1 MKDCPPESGGQRD
14 READPARGGSK
25 AETYNMAS
33 EILLTNDDGIHSPG
47 LTALEESLAPLGNV
61 VIVAPDREMSATSHR
76 ISLHQ
81 PLRYEQTGSKR
92 YSVEGSPA
100 DCVILACLRILKQR
114 PALVISGVN
123 RGWNLGDD
131 INYSGTV
138 SAAFEA
144 ALQGIPAIAVSTFA
158 TENTDFV
165 AAARVTSRLARSVL
179 EHGLPPDVV
188 LNVNFPQKWNGSVRL
203 TRQGRQA
210 TQGILVQ
217 NRDPRGREYFWLD
230 EKIAR
235 TNGEA
240 ASSPAHTLM
249 TDFGAVAAGFVS
261 VSPLHL
267 DRTAHAHVERF
278 TDWLD
283 GLEWSE

>member
-1 MKDCPPESGGQRD
+1 MTSG
-14 READPARGGSK
+14 
-25 AETYNMAS
+25 
-33 EILLTNDDGIHSPG
+33 ILLTNDDGIYSSG
-47 LTALEESLAPLGNV
+47 ITALEEALAPVGNV
-61 VIVAPDREMSATSHR
+61 FTVAPDREMSATSHR
-76 ISLHQ
+76 ITLHR
-81 PLRYEQTGSKR
+81 PLRYEQIGSKR
-92 YSVEGSPA
+92 YAVEGSPA
-100 DCVILACLRILKQR
+100 DCIILGCLRILKHR

-123 RGWNLGDD
+123 RGLNLGDD

-158 TENTDFV
+158 AERTDFKS
-165 AAARVTSRLARSVL
+165 AARVTARLALRVI

-210 TQGILVQ
+210 TQGVLVQ
-217 NRDPRGREYFWLD
+217 SRDPRGREYFWLD

-235 TNGEA
+235 TKGDTGT
-240 ASSPAHTLM
+240 PPTHTLM
-249 TDFGAVAAGFVS
+249 TDFVAVDAGYVS

>member
-1 MKDCPPESGGQRD
+1 MTSD
-14 READPARGGSK
+14 
-25 AETYNMAS
+25 
-33 EILLTNDDGIHSPG
+33 ILLTNDDGIHSLG
-47 LTALEESLAPLGNV
+47 LTALEESLAPLGKV
-61 VIVAPDREMSATSHR
+61 FTVAPDREMSATSHR
-76 ISLHQ
+76 ITLHQ
-81 PLRYEQTGSKR
+81 PLRYEQAGAKR
-92 YSVEGSPA
+92 YAVEGSPA
-100 DCVILACLRILKQR
+100 DCVILACLRILKR
-114 PALVISGVN
+114 PPALVISGVN
-123 RGWNLGDD
+123 RGLNLGDD

-158 TENTDFV
+158 MEKPDFV
-165 AAARVTSRLARSVL
+165 SAAQVTARLALRVI

-188 LNVNFPQKWNGSVRL
+188 LNVNFPQNWNGSVRL

-210 TQGILVQ
+210 TQGVLVQ
-217 NRDPRGREYFWLD
+217 SRDPRGREYFWLD

-235 TNGEA
+235 TKGDG
-240 ASSPAHTLM
+240 ASASTHTLM
-249 TDFGAVAAGFVS
+249 TDFVAVGAGYVS

>member
-1 MKDCPPESGGQRD
+1 MTSD
-14 READPARGGSK
+14 
-25 AETYNMAS
+25 
-33 EILLTNDDGIHSPG
+33 ILLTNDDGILSPG
-47 LTALEESLAPLGNV
+47 LTALEKSLTPLGNV
-61 VIVAPDREMSATSHR
+61 VTVAPDREMSATSHR
-76 ISLHQ
+76 ITMHQ
-81 PLRYEQTGSKR
+81 PLRYQEVRSNR

-123 RGWNLGDD
+123 RGLNLGDD

-158 TENTDFV
+158 TEKTNF
-165 AAARVTSRLARSVL
+165 ASAARVTSRLAQRVL

-188 LNVNFPQKWNGSVRL
+188 LNVNFPQKWNKTVRL

-210 TQGILVQ
+210 TQSVLVES
-217 NRDPRGREYFWLD
+217 RDPRGREYFWLD

-235 TNGEA
+235 TKGSVNGP
-240 ASSPAHTLM
+240 SNHTLM
-249 TDFGAVAAGFVS
+249 TDIAAVAAGYVS

-267 DRTAHAHVERF
+267 DRTAHSHVERF